1 MGLMGE
7 SGGRVSTGGGA
18 ITQCQESNAEM
29 PREGV
34 MSEGGREVRV
44 MGEGGREVRVMGEG
58 PR

>member
-44 MGEGGREVRVMGEG
+44 MGEG